1 MAEHITVM
9 SKMLPQMFNQL
20 SAMQEEQQRL
30 QRLVEQ
36 NAAAP
41 PPRASQMPVSMPLQS
56 FAKMMGSPPRTKHVG
71 LPSPPPKASLLGQA
85 GAQLAEEE
93 LPPVP
98 GGDTLAQAVL
108 QQSVAL
114 TSLVAH
120 LQQGGD
126 PLLDPQGT
134 ASSTSSRGAAGRE
147 RLQKELAQRTGGFF
161 LQVMQNAFRRMRPAS
176 QLPPSIVDLAATDFS
191 MIQYLERCGGYGN
204 ARELGIIQYALAFVA
219 DAAMRD
225 GMEGV
230 REHLSLAMVA
240 IEQAAQGQSKWD
252 LAFQLTLLEDPP
264 PQIFSYS
271 TSIFHTTGRA
281 RAFSALCPQRWATVA
296 LAFAKEMDY
305 IQSRRQERAKLLSQD
320 LPAQREDT
328 QRRRLHKARAE
339 LVEKIGFFPI
349 GQPPV
354 SPLLSPAPLPSSST
368 SVRASGSA
376 ARGRGVQVAPAG
388 QVGWPSGSG
397 EFDTEIGA
405 HQSEPDERGV
415 LQSLS
420 VAAWPDLVFRNLLRS
435 KTPFA
440 WFVHRAILHAVMEF

>member
-1 MAEHITVM
+1 
-9 SKMLPQMFNQL
+9 
-20 SAMQEEQQRL
+20 
-30 QRLVEQ
+30 
-36 NAAAP
+36 
-41 PPRASQMPVSMPLQS
+41 MPVSMPLQS
-56 FAKMMGSPPRTKHVG
+56 FAKMMGSPPVG

-126 PLLDPQGT
+126 TLLDPQGT

-240 IEQAAQGQSKWD
+240 IEQAAQGQNKWD

-281 RAFSALCPQRWATVA
+281 RAFSALCPQQWATVA

-305 IQSRRQERAKLLSQD
+305 IQSRRQE
-320 LPAQREDT
+320 T
-328 QRRRLHKARAE
+328 VKA
-339 LVEKIGFFPI
+339 PS
-349 GQPPV
+349 V
-354 SPLLSPAPLPSSST
+354 SPQQGKAAQSGPPSPKRRYPKAKAAQSQS
-368 SVRASGSA
+368 RASGKDWILSNLSA
-376 ARGRGVQVAPAG
+376 TRKSLAEPCPLAEFFYVSAGLWFRSARSG
-388 QVGWPSGSG
+388 GSG
-397 EFDTEIGA
+397 GSSGA
-405 HQSEPDERGV
+405 SW
-415 LQSLS
+415 L
-420 VAAWPDLVFRNLLRS
+420 
-435 KTPFA
+435 
-440 WFVHRAILHAVMEF
+440 AVRLG